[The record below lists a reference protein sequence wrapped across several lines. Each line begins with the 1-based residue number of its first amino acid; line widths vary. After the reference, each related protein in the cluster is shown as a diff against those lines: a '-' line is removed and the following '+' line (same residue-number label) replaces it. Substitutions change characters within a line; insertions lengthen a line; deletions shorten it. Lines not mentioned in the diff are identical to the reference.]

1 MPGDTSRA
9 EHRPAPDHNADPT
22 PVGADLYI
30 QLNLLGSQLIVPTGT
45 KAIVDFTH
53 GLRAIMDPPRQ
64 HLVDEAEA
72 DGNASGGA
80 GFLLWMDHSKTNLKL
95 YRGALSQ
102 AYHHLQDTLALYGAP
117 QLTDKDFAELDLPD
131 PEQIDEIA
139 LNTMRRALHEQER
152 IADKQRALV
161 DRAQDQAARSIQGP
175 PVHVAVT
182 NPGMLLAAGLAELVT
197 THSQAKRAQK
207 AYDEEVD
214 RLSRWATSEMQD
226 ISRRVA
232 FDEYYPK
239 TIQVLDGWNDGILRA
254 FLLQASLYD
263 VINLEQCLG
272 YSSNVSSEFIEQI
285 DSSSDPRAVLAQAF
299 EACPYD
305 KDVYLKAAKLDLMDG
320 ETFRAAHYYGFDEH
334 LPEALS
340 KRFCDFL
347 DSPEIIC
354 ITADGDEPADT
365 PEHADASAFEWQDDP
380 AAAVRAAILEATQDD
395 IPPL

>member
-1 MPGDTSRA
+1 MPGNTTRA
-9 EHRPAPDHNADPT
+9 EFRPDPDRNSNAPC
-22 PVGADLYI
+22 VGANLYV
-30 QLNLLGSQLIVPTGT
+30 QLNLLGNKLLVPTGT
-45 KAIVDFTH
+45 KAIVDFTR
-53 GLRAIMDPPRQ
+53 GFRAIMEPPRQ
-64 HLVDEAEA
+64 HLVDEAES
-72 DGNASGGA
+72 DSNASDGA

-117 QLTDKDFAELDLPD
+117 QLTDEDFAELDLPD
-131 PEQIDEIA
+131 PVQIDEIA
-139 LNTMRRALHEQER
+139 LNAMRRALHEQER

-161 DRAQDQAARSIQGP
+161 DRAQDQATRSIQGP
-175 PVHVAVT
+175 PVHIAVT
-182 NPGMLLAAGLAELVT
+182 NPGMLLAAGLAELVA

-207 AYDEEVD
+207 AYDKEVD

-239 TIQVLDGWNDGILRA
+239 TIQVLDSWNDGMLRA

-272 YSSNVSSEFIEQI
+272 YSSNASSELIEHI
-285 DSSSDPRAVLAQAF
+285 DSSGDPRPVLAQAL

-305 KDVYLKAAKLDLMDG
+305 EDAYLKAAGLDLMDG
-320 ETFRAAHYYGFDEH
+320 EMFRAAHYYGFDEH
-334 LPEALS
+334 LPDSLS
-340 KRFCDFL
+340 QRFCDFL
-347 DSPEIIC
+347 GDPEIVR
-354 ITADGDEPADT
+354 ITEDDELPET